1 MAKERNKR
9 ATNERT
15 NKQLART
22 AIQSNRSRFKIESE
36 REREL
41 KTWRK
46 TLHFYDLRNVF
57 NPKFD
62 LEFRRCVERV
72 LSLSLSL
79 SPLNKTKLDWFTNK
93 TYVRRLRRL
102 L

>member
-41 KTWRK
+41 KNVEKNSPFLWSPKCFQSKIRSRISS
-46 TLHFYDLRNVF
+46 LR
-57 NPKFD
+57 
-62 LEFRRCVERV
+62 ERV

-79 SPLNKTKLDWFTNK
+79 SFKQNETGLV
-93 TYVRRLRRL
+93 Y
-102 L
+102 

>member
-41 KTWRK
+41 K
-46 TLHFYDLRNVF
+46 NVEK
-57 NPKFD
+57 N
-62 LEFRRCVERV
+62 
-72 LSLSLSL
+72 
-79 SPLNKTKLDWFTNK
+79 SPFL
-93 TYVRRLRRL
+93 
-102 L
+102 